1 MEMKESI
8 ELAIKALQAGKMVVV
23 ADSEDR
29 ENEGDLICASIH
41 ATPKNINFMT
51 KEARGLICVPMTGDR
66 LDQLGLTSMTR
77 KNMDPHGTAFTISVD
92 AIDGITTGIS
102 SFERS
107 KTIMQLI
114 DPLKGPNDFRQPGH
128 VFPLRARSG
137 GVLSRA
143 GHTEAAIDLCE
154 LAGLPKAGVICEI
167 LEEDGSMMR
176 IPSLRK
182 FSKKHDIPLITIADL
197 ISYLLKQRPNIFL
210 KNKMKIPNEKNSEI
224 LIFQSK
230 NTSET
235 HFAFVKGSIL
245 KEKETL
251 VRVHSGKD
259 SGEGAE
265 KRLNSALEQI
275 YNSERGILVLLGSK
289 EKTEEDSDEMDF
301 RSYGIGAQILKV
313 CGVGKMKIITNN
325 ERNIIALEGFDLEI
339 GSTEKIK
346 E

>member
-1 MEMKESI
+1 MKKNI
-8 ELAIKALQAGKMVVV
+8 ELAIKALQSGKMVIV

-41 ATPKNINFMT
+41 ATPKNINFMI
-51 KEARGLICVPMTGDR
+51 KEARGLICVPMTGER

-92 AIDGITTGIS
+92 AIEGITTGIS

-128 VFPLRARSG
+128 IFPLRARKG

-143 GHTEAAIDLCE
+143 GHTEAAVDLCE

-167 LEEDGSMMR
+167 LEEDGTMMR
-176 IPSLRK
+176 MPSLIK
-182 FSKKHDIPLITIADL
+182 FSKKHDLPLITIADL
-197 ISYLLKQRPNIFL
+197 ISYLLKERPNIFL
-210 KNKMKIPNEKNSEI
+210 KTEMKIPNEKNSRI

-230 NTSET
+230 NSTEN
-235 HFAFVKGSIL
+235 HFAFVKGSIS

-251 VRVHSGKD
+251 VRVHSEKD
-259 SGEGAE
+259 SGKGSQ

-275 YNSERGILVLLGSK
+275 YKSQRGILVLLGSK
-289 EKTEEDSDEMDF
+289 EQEKKESKEMDF
-301 RSYGIGAQILKV
+301 RSYGIGAQILKA

-325 ERNIIALEGFDLEI
+325 ERNIIALEGFGLEI

>member
-1 MEMKESI
+1 MKKNI
-8 ELAIKALQAGKMVVV
+8 ELAIKALQSGKMVIV

-51 KEARGLICVPMTGDR
+51 KEARGLICVPMTGER

-92 AIDGITTGIS
+92 AIEGITTGIS

-128 VFPLRARSG
+128 IFPLRARKG

-143 GHTEAAIDLCE
+143 GHTEAAVDLCE

-167 LEEDGSMMR
+167 LEEDGTMMR
-176 IPSLRK
+176 MPSLIK
-182 FSKKHDIPLITIADL
+182 FSKKHDLPLITIADL
-197 ISYLLKQRPNIFL
+197 ISYLLKERPNIFL
-210 KNKMKIPNEKNSEI
+210 KTEMKIPNEKNSRI

-230 NTSET
+230 NSTEN
-235 HFAFVKGSIL
+235 HFAFVKGSIS

-251 VRVHSGKD
+251 VRVHSEKD
-259 SGEGAE
+259 SGKGSQ

-275 YNSERGILVLLGSK
+275 YKSQRGILVLLGSK
-289 EKTEEDSDEMDF
+289 EQEKKESKEMDF
-301 RSYGIGAQILKV
+301 RSYGIGAQILKA

-325 ERNIIALEGFDLEI
+325 ERNIIALEGFGLEI

>member
-1 MEMKESI
+1 MAMKKNI
-8 ELAIKALQAGKMVVV
+8 ELAIKALQSGKMVIV

-41 ATPKNINFMT
+41 ATPKNINFMI
-51 KEARGLICVPMTGDR
+51 KEARGLICVPMTGER

-92 AIDGITTGIS
+92 AIEGITTGIS

-128 VFPLRARSG
+128 IFPLRARKG

-143 GHTEAAIDLCE
+143 GHTEAAVDLCE

-167 LEEDGSMMR
+167 LEEDGTMMR
-176 IPSLRK
+176 MPSLIK
-182 FSKKHDIPLITIADL
+182 FSKKHDLPLITIADL
-197 ISYLLKQRPNIFL
+197 ISYLLKERPNIFL
-210 KNKMKIPNEKNSEI
+210 KTEMKIPNEKNSRI

-230 NTSET
+230 NSTEN
-235 HFAFVKGSIL
+235 HFAFVKGSIS

-251 VRVHSGKD
+251 VRVHSEKD
-259 SGEGAE
+259 SGKGSQ

-275 YNSERGILVLLGSK
+275 YKSQRGILVLLGSK
-289 EKTEEDSDEMDF
+289 EQEKKESKEMDF
-301 RSYGIGAQILKV
+301 RSYGIGAQILKA

-325 ERNIIALEGFDLEI
+325 ERNIIALEGFGLEI